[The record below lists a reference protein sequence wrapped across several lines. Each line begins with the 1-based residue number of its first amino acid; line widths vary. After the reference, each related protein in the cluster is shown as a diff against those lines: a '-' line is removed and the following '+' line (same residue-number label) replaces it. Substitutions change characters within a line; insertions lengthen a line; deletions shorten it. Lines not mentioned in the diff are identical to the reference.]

1 MSTSKTADAPER
13 IYLQTGADPED
24 GWPTDD
30 DEVTWC
36 RDAVHDSDVPYVRE
50 DLHLAEVERLTE
62 LVDDLTIQ
70 STYGEHDANTFDSGA
85 ITAYAEGLRDMARRG
100 RVRITHERYRRV
112 IAEFTEE
119 ELARQRAVVDAARA
133 TLEVKDE

>member
-1 MSTSKTADAPER
+1 MNDLVARLRSPAAAFYEYAVDGGALLREAADHIAA
-13 IYLQTGADPED
+13 LG
-24 GWPTDD
+24 
-30 DEVTWC
+30 
-36 RDAVHDSDVPYVRE
+36 
-50 DLHLAEVERLTE
+50 AEVGRLTE

-70 STYGEHDANTFDSGA
+70 STYGEHDANTFDSRA

-119 ELARQRAVVDAARA
+119 ELARQCAVVDAARA
-133 TLEVKDE
+133 TPEDD

>member
-1 MSTSKTADAPER
+1 MSDLERAGEAYAAACDAS
-13 IYLQTGADPED
+13 PED
-24 GWPTDD
+24 W
-30 DEVTWC
+30 
-36 RDAVHDSDVPYVRE
+36 RRE
-50 DLHLAEVERLTE
+50 ARAAFDLIVALYAELNDTKAEVERLTE